1 MIGAREK
8 TGSNQRKSRKENHQ
22 SRPPANRFNRIPS
35 WMLFATVAL
44 APLPFGST
52 IPSSVALWCMV
63 LAVSVMVASPE
74 RLRGGHFRLL
84 ALASMFA
91 TAYAFVVHEQL
102 AEHPWLAAATPSPLW
117 KQTQELLNIPVN
129 PIISVAQNQPLFAI
143 GTSLAFLLGLI
154 SAFIICSDIGR
165 SRQLIKVIAW
175 SGVVYATIGL
185 ASFLLDPSKILWLDK
200 QAYLPFV
207 TATFV
212 NRNTAAV
219 YFGSCGIIWSLLFME
234 TIRKRALRNSVL
246 DISKVYVQLFSARP
260 RDGVVQLSMAG
271 LCLGTMFMT
280 GSRAGTV
287 ICLAGFIFAF
297 VIFFSRDLVRLG
309 RRKTILAMGA
319 SAAIALGLLQVLGAA
334 VSGRFDAQG
343 FSDGLRPD
351 TYRSTLKIISDHP
364 WFGTGLGTF
373 PWSFPIYR
381 APGSSM
387 WGTIDRGH
395 NTILEIA
402 SELGIPFAVL
412 VVGAWAIIFAVLV
425 RGTVTTDNDRIIPL
439 AALTV
444 AGIAV
449 LHSLIDFS
457 IQIPGFGIVVFALV
471 GAGLSQS
478 CSAPETPQSA
488 SVRSTLAQTRG
499 NLR

>member
-1 MIGAREK
+1 V
-8 TGSNQRKSRKENHQ
+8 RKETRTPIKENQ
-22 SRPPANRFNRIPS
+22 AKRTIKARASANRFNRIPS

-52 IPSSVALWCMV
+52 IPSSVALWCMI
-63 LAVSVMVASPE
+63 LAVSVIVASPQG
-74 RLRGGHFRLL
+74 LKGGHFWLL

-91 TAYAFVVHEQL
+91 MAYAFVVHEQL
-102 AEHPWLAAATPSPLW
+102 AEHPWLAAATPSRLW
-117 KQTQELLNIPVN
+117 KQTQELLNIPVT
-129 PIISVAQNQPLFAI
+129 PIVSVAQNQPLFSI
-143 GTSLAFLLGLI
+143 GTSLVFLLGLI
-154 SAFIICSDIGR
+154 SAFIICNDISR

-175 SGVVYATIGL
+175 SGIAYSIIGL
-185 ASFLLDPSKILWLDK
+185 ASFLLDPNKLLWLDK
-200 QAYLPFV
+200 QAYLPFL
-207 TATFV
+207 TSTFV

-219 YFGSCGIIWSLLFME
+219 YFGSCGIIWFLLFLE
-234 TIRKRALRNSVL
+234 TIRKRALRNGVL
-246 DISKVYVQLFSARP
+246 DMSKVYVRLFSAQR
-260 RDGVVQLSMAG
+260 RDGVVPLSMAS
-271 LCLGTMFMT
+271 LCLVTMFMT

-287 ICLAGFIFAF
+287 ICLAGFVF
-297 VIFFSRDLVRLG
+297 VFVLFFSRDLVRLG
-309 RRKTILAMGA
+309 RRKMALAIGG
-319 SAAIALGLLQVLGAA
+319 SAAIALGLLQVLGAG

-343 FSDGLRPD
+343 FSDGLRLD

-373 PWSFPIYR
+373 RWSFPIYR

-425 RGTVTTDNDRIIPL
+425 RGIVTTDNDRIIPL

-457 IQIPGFGIVVFALV
+457 IQIPGFGIVVFALI

-478 CSAPETPQSA
+478 CSERETPECFC
-488 SVRSTLAQTRG
+488 
-499 NLR
+499 